1 MFCSVLTEHFFQK
14 FRNIGTFR
22 NAPRNILKIIAKTKI
37 AMLLSD
43 WAENPKIKRV
53 FRLKISRD
61 AKNYELLKI

>member
-22 NAPRNILKIIAKTKI
+22 NVPRNILEIIAKTKI
-37 AMLLSD
+37 AILLSD

-61 AKNYELLKI
+61 AQNYEP

>member
-14 FRNIGTFR
+14 CRNIGTFR
-22 NAPRNILKIIAKTKI
+22 NVPRNILEIIAKTKI
-37 AMLLSD
+37 AILLSD

-61 AKNYELLKI
+61 AQNYEP

>member
-22 NAPRNILKIIAKTKI
+22 NVPRNILEIIAKAKI
-37 AMLLSD
+37 TMLLSN
-43 WAENPKIKRV
+43 WAAYPKIKRI

-61 AKNYELLKI
+61 AQNVEP

>member
-22 NAPRNILKIIAKTKI
+22 NVPRNILKIIATTKI

-43 WAENPKIKRV
+43 LAENPKIKRV

-61 AKNYELLKI
+61 AQIYEP